1 MKRMNKIFFAGLLLA
16 LVAIAGCDK
25 TKLYKVKE
33 PDGQISFANVSND
46 AYTVATASS
55 VYKLK
60 VGTTDI
66 ADHDRSATISVS
78 SPTGAVI
85 GTHFTL
91 SKTTVVIPAG
101 KVLDSIEVKGVFAQY
116 TAGRKDTLVFTITQS
131 DAAISTYNSTLKLFV
146 RGPCFDSDI
155 PSFTPMVGAYT
166 KTFEN
171 GSYGPYTS
179 TITGA
184 SSTGAT
190 TATASITNIYDSGIT
205 GVATFNWATPGNFTV
220 TIAAQQVGTLSGAP
234 LFLRTTA
241 PGKFTYC
248 TNFFTI
254 PLELYTAAG
263 TYDAWTMT
271 MGR

>member
-1 MKRMNKIFFAGLLLA
+1 MKRMNKLFFAGLLLA
-16 LVAIAGCDK
+16 LVAVAGCDK

-33 PDGQISFANVSND
+33 PDGQVSFANVSLD

-60 VGTTDI
+60 IGTTNISDQ
-66 ADHDRSATISVS
+66 DRSVTISVS
-78 SPTGAVI
+78 SPTGAVV
-85 GTHFTL
+85 GTQYTL
-91 SKTTVVIPAG
+91 SKTTVIIPAG
-101 KVLDSIEVKGVFAQY
+101 KVLDSIEVKGILAQY
-116 TAGRKDTLVFTITQS
+116 TNGRKDTLVFTITQS
-131 DAAISTYNSTLKLFV
+131 DAAISTYNSTLKLLV
-146 RGPCFDSDI
+146 RGPCFDGDI
-155 PSFTPMVGAYT
+155 IFSQMAGAYT

-179 TITGA
+179 TVAGL
-184 SSTGAT
+184 STT
-190 TATASITNIYDSGIT
+190 TATTGTGSITNIYDSGIT
-205 GVATFNWATPGNFTV
+205 GVATFNWTTLGNFTV
-220 TIAAQQVGTLSGAP
+220 VLAAQQVGTLSGAP

-248 TNFFTI
+248 TNAFTI

-271 MGR
+271 MAR